1 MDPTFERRKIDP
13 ARIPPVIAA
22 KWSETVVDEGYTPF
36 PKRLLRTLSK
46 VFPPGAK
53 WEELQVI
60 LALVD
65 YLRPGLTRGPSL
77 DFLAFTAGL
86 EREKFRLV
94 LKTLVKRGWIKL
106 EGPEEAL
113 HLDLE
118 SIKGFLVR
126 IEEESQEP

>member
-1 MDPTFERRKIDP
+1 MAPQFERRKIDP
-13 ARIPPVIAA
+13 ARIPSVIAA
-22 KWSETVVDEGYTPF
+22 KWSATVIDEGFIPF
-36 PKRLLRTLSK
+36 PKRLLRSLSA
-46 VFPPGAK
+46 VFPAGAK

-86 EREKFRLV
+86 EKETFRTV
-94 LKTLVKRGWIKL
+94 LNTLRARGWLKI
-106 EGPEEAL
+106 EGPDEAL

-118 SIKGFLVR
+118 SLRGFLTR
-126 IEEESQEP
+126 IEEENDKL

>member
-1 MDPTFERRKIDP
+1 MKAEFERRKIDP
-13 ARIPPVIAA
+13 ARIPEVIAA
-22 KWSETVVDEGYTPF
+22 KWSDVVIDEGFTPF

-46 VFPPGAK
+46 VFPDGAH

-86 EREKFRLV
+86 ERERFKSV
-94 LKTLVKRGWIKL
+94 LQTLKRRGWVKL

-113 HLDLE
+113 HLSLDSLE
-118 SIKGFLVR
+118 GFLKR
-126 IEEESQEP
+126 IEEESEEP